1 MPGKDLVTERD
12 VLAMAAGATLRLG
25 SGRIATPGAL
35 DAAFA
40 RGLRVVYG
48 EPEAAAPSPESELWA
63 RMKASDG
70 TFVVQVD
77 GGRVTVTRLGPAG
90 PEPFGTED

>member
-1 MPGKDLVTERD
+1 MPGKELVTERD
-12 VLAMAAGATLRLG
+12 VLALAPGTTLMLG
-25 SGRIATPGAL
+25 KGRIATPGAL

-48 EPEAAAPSPESELWA
+48 DEAPPASTEQSPLWA

-70 TFVVQVD
+70 TFVVNVE
-77 GGRVTVTRLGPAG
+77 GGRVTVTRLTPAG
-90 PEPFGTED
+90 PEAFGTE